1 MSRFFINRPI
11 LSWVMAIVIMI
22 AGGLSLIK
30 LPVSQ
35 YPEIAAPA
43 IMITA
48 VYPGASAETV
58 QDTVV
63 QVIEQ
68 ELSGLDGF
76 RYLSSNSNTDG
87 SFEVIATFEQGTDS
101 DIALMQV
108 QNKLQLATPKLPLEV
123 QRQGMRVV
131 KFQINFMQVVALVDE
146 SGKLDAFDLGNY
158 LASHMKDPISRID
171 GMGDILLLGSPRA
184 MRIWLDP
191 DKLTNY
197 HLMPKDIA
205 AAIQD
210 ENVQVSAGQLAG
222 LPALKGVELNATIT
236 SSSRMV
242 SVDEFNHILLKVNLD
257 GSQVLLQ
264 DVAKVEVGA
273 DNFSISSL
281 YNGKPSAGMAMRLA
295 PGANLLDVS
304 KKVKEVV
311 EAQSQFFP
319 QGVKALFPYDTTP
332 SVKSSISSV
341 VRTIVEASILV
352 FLVMFLFLQNIRA
365 TLVPTLAIPVVLLG
379 TFGVLAA
386 LGLTINVLTMYA
398 MVLAIGLL
406 VDDAIVVVE
415 NVERIMH
422 EQAISVKEATI
433 LSMTQIQGA
442 LVGIGLVLSAVFVPM
457 AFFGGSAGI
466 IYRQFAAT
474 IVVAM
479 ALSVLIAL
487 TFTPALCASILKKP
501 QPKVKKRRGFFWL
514 FNRFFDRGTN
524 YYEKGV
530 RNILYRRGRYMFI
543 FLIITV
549 GTGWLFTQL
558 PKAFLPNE
566 DQGVVMIEVRM
577 PANSTAERMEQTM
590 AEFRDYLLT
599 EEKHLVKT
607 VFTVNGFNFA
617 GRGQNAGMAFVNLAD
632 WSERKGKGED
642 VFSLVARAQQ
652 HFNSIRD
659 GMVIAFPPPAI
670 MEMGNAMGFD
680 FYLQD
685 NAGLGHTELVKARDK
700 FLELAAQSPVL
711 TNVRPN
717 GKNDEPQLRVVIDKE
732 RARAL
737 QLRLSDINDTLSAA
751 WGSMYVNDFIDE
763 GRVKRVYLQGEASA
777 RMLPTDLDK
786 WHVRNQRG
794 EMIPFNAFATTQ
806 WYIGPPKLERFNG
819 LSAIEIL
826 GEPAPGYST
835 GDAMLAIADI
845 MKQLPSEISLSYSGL
860 SYEEIQTQDQAPA
873 LYVMTILFV
882 FLSLAA
888 LYESW
893 SVPFSVALVVPFG
906 ILGAVIATLLR
917 GLSSDV
923 YFQIG
928 LMTTIGLSAKNAIL
942 IVEFAKHLYEK
953 DGKPLIDAAAEAA
966 RMRLRPI
973 IMTSL
978 AFTFGVLPMALA
990 AGAGQG
996 SQHSVATGVIGGML
1010 ASTFLAIF
1018 FVPLFYVFVVKL
1030 FSRKKAHVSI
1040 EEIDK

>member
-197 HLMPKDIA
+197 HLMPQDIA

-236 SSSRMV
+236 SASRMV

-806 WYIGPPKLERFNG
+806 WYMGPPKLERFNG

-990 AGAGQG
+990 AGVGQG

>member
-806 WYIGPPKLERFNG
+806 WYMGPPKLERFNG

-990 AGAGQG
+990 SGAGQG

-1030 FSRKKAHVSI
+1030 FSRKKSTC
-1040 EEIDK
+1040 EY

>member
-457 AFFGGSAGI
+457 AFFGGSAEI

-806 WYIGPPKLERFNG
+806 WYMGPPKLERFNG

-990 AGAGQG
+990 SGAGQG

>member
-210 ENVQVSAGQLAG
+210 ENVQVSVGQLAG

-806 WYIGPPKLERFNG
+806 WYMGPPKLERFNG

-906 ILGAVIATLLR
+906 IVGAVIATLLR

-1030 FSRKKAHVSI
+1030 FSRKKAQVSI

>member
-197 HLMPKDIA
+197 HLMPQDIA

-763 GRVKRVYLQGEASA
+763 SRVKRVYLQGEASA

-806 WYIGPPKLERFNG
+806 WYMGPPKLERFNG

>member
-205 AAIQD
+205 VAIQD

-806 WYIGPPKLERFNG
+806 WYMGPPKLERFNG

-990 AGAGQG
+990 SGAGQG

>member
-806 WYIGPPKLERFNG
+806 WYMGPPKLERFNG

-990 AGAGQG
+990 SGAGQG

-1010 ASTFLAIF
+1010 APTFLAIF

>member
-184 MRIWLDP
+184 MCIWLDP

-806 WYIGPPKLERFNG
+806 WYMGPPKLERFNG

>member
-806 WYIGPPKLERFNG
+806 WYMGPPKLERFNG

-990 AGAGQG
+990 SGAGQG

-1030 FSRKKAHVSI
+1030 FSRKKAQVSI

>member
-197 HLMPKDIA
+197 HLMPQDIA

-236 SSSRMV
+236 SASRMV

-732 RARAL
+732 RAKAL

-806 WYIGPPKLERFNG
+806 WYMGPPKLERFNG

-990 AGAGQG
+990 SGAGQG

>member
-108 QNKLQLATPKLPLEV
+108 QNKLQLAIPKLPLEV

-806 WYIGPPKLERFNG
+806 WYMGPPKLERFNG

-990 AGAGQG
+990 SGAGQG

>member
-197 HLMPKDIA
+197 HLMPQDIA

-236 SSSRMV
+236 SASRMV

-479 ALSVLIAL
+479 TLSVLIAL

-501 QPKVKKRRGFFWL
+501 QHKEKKRRGFFWL

-806 WYIGPPKLERFNG
+806 WYMGPPKLERFNG

>member
-264 DVAKVEVGA
+264 DIAKVEVGA

-659 GMVIAFPPPAI
+659 GMVIVFPPPAI

-806 WYIGPPKLERFNG
+806 WYMGPPKLERFNG

-990 AGAGQG
+990 SGAGQG

>member
-319 QGVKALFPYDTTP
+319 QGVKALFPYDTTH

-422 EQAISVKEATI
+422 EQTISVKEATI

>member
-806 WYIGPPKLERFNG
+806 WYMGPPKLERFNG

-990 AGAGQG
+990 SGVGQG

>member
-1 MSRFFINRPI
+1 
-11 LSWVMAIVIMI
+11 
-22 AGGLSLIK
+22 
-30 LPVSQ
+30 
-35 YPEIAAPA
+35 
-43 IMITA
+43 
-48 VYPGASAETV
+48 
-58 QDTVV
+58 
-63 QVIEQ
+63 
-68 ELSGLDGF
+68 
-76 RYLSSNSNTDG
+76 
-87 SFEVIATFEQGTDS
+87 
-101 DIALMQV
+101 
-108 QNKLQLATPKLPLEV
+108 
-123 QRQGMRVV
+123 
-131 KFQINFMQVVALVDE
+131 
-146 SGKLDAFDLGNY
+146 
-158 LASHMKDPISRID
+158 
-171 GMGDILLLGSPRA
+171 
-184 MRIWLDP
+184 
-191 DKLTNY
+191 
-197 HLMPKDIA
+197 
-205 AAIQD
+205 
-210 ENVQVSAGQLAG
+210 
-222 LPALKGVELNATIT
+222 
-236 SSSRMV
+236 
-242 SVDEFNHILLKVNLD
+242 
-257 GSQVLLQ
+257 
-264 DVAKVEVGA
+264 
-273 DNFSISSL
+273 
-281 YNGKPSAGMAMRLA
+281 
-295 PGANLLDVS
+295 
-304 KKVKEVV
+304 
-311 EAQSQFFP
+311 
-319 QGVKALFPYDTTP
+319 
-332 SVKSSISSV
+332 
-341 VRTIVEASILV
+341 
-352 FLVMFLFLQNIRA
+352 
-365 TLVPTLAIPVVLLG
+365 
-379 TFGVLAA
+379 
-386 LGLTINVLTMYA
+386 
-398 MVLAIGLL
+398 
-406 VDDAIVVVE
+406 
-415 NVERIMH
+415 
-422 EQAISVKEATI
+422 
-433 LSMTQIQGA
+433 
-442 LVGIGLVLSAVFVPM
+442 
-457 AFFGGSAGI
+457 
-466 IYRQFAAT
+466 
-474 IVVAM
+474 
-479 ALSVLIAL
+479 
-487 TFTPALCASILKKP
+487 
-501 QPKVKKRRGFFWL
+501 
-514 FNRFFDRGTN
+514 
-524 YYEKGV
+524 
-530 RNILYRRGRYMFI
+530 
-543 FLIITV
+543 
-549 GTGWLFTQL
+549 
-558 PKAFLPNE
+558 KAFLPNE

-806 WYIGPPKLERFNG
+806 WYMGPPKLERFNG

-990 AGAGQG
+990 SGAGQG

>member
-607 VFTVNGFNFA
+607 VFTVNDFNFA

-806 WYIGPPKLERFNG
+806 WYMGPPKLERFNG

>member
-882 FLSLAA
+882 FLRLAA

>member
-197 HLMPKDIA
+197 HLMPQDIA

-236 SSSRMV
+236 SASRMV

-319 QGVKALFPYDTTP
+319 QGVKTLFPYDTTP

-806 WYIGPPKLERFNG
+806 WYMGPPKLERFNG

>member
-806 WYIGPPKLERFNG
+806 WYMGPPKLERFNG

-893 SVPFSVALVVPFG
+893 SVPFSVALVVPFS

-1030 FSRKKAHVSI
+1030 FSRKKHM
-1040 EEIDK
+1040 

>member
-332 SVKSSISSV
+332 YVKSSISSV

-806 WYIGPPKLERFNG
+806 WYMGPPKLERFNG

-990 AGAGQG
+990 SGAGQG

>member
-806 WYIGPPKLERFNG
+806 WYMGPPKLERFNG

-978 AFTFGVLPMALA
+978 AFTFGVLPMHLLQV
-990 AGAGQG
+990 QG
-996 SQHSVATGVIGGML
+996 KVV
-1010 ASTFLAIF
+1010 STL
-1018 FVPLFYVFVVKL
+1018 LQQG
-1030 FSRKKAHVSI
+1030 
-1040 EEIDK
+1040 

>member
-205 AAIQD
+205 TAIQD

-806 WYIGPPKLERFNG
+806 WYMGSPKLERFNG

>member
-530 RNILYRRGRYMFI
+530 RNILYRRGCYMFI

-806 WYIGPPKLERFNG
+806 WYMGPPKLERFNG

>member
-197 HLMPKDIA
+197 HLMPQDIA

-751 WGSMYVNDFIDE
+751 WSSMYVNDFIDE

-806 WYIGPPKLERFNG
+806 WYMGPPKLERFNG

-990 AGAGQG
+990 SGAGQG

>member
-197 HLMPKDIA
+197 HLMPQDIA
-205 AAIQD
+205 VAIQD

-236 SSSRMV
+236 SASRMV

-806 WYIGPPKLERFNG
+806 WYMGPPKLERFNG

>member
-197 HLMPKDIA
+197 HLMPQDIA

-751 WGSMYVNDFIDE
+751 WGSMYLNDFIDE

-806 WYIGPPKLERFNG
+806 WYMGPPKLERFNG

-990 AGAGQG
+990 SGAGQG

>member
-123 QRQGMRVV
+123 QRQGTRVV

-806 WYIGPPKLERFNG
+806 WYMGPPKLERFNG

-990 AGAGQG
+990 SGAGQG

>member
-191 DKLTNY
+191 DKMTNY

-236 SSSRMV
+236 SASRMV

-806 WYIGPPKLERFNG
+806 WYMGPPKLERFNG

-990 AGAGQG
+990 SGAGQG

>member
-197 HLMPKDIA
+197 HLMPQDIA

-236 SSSRMV
+236 SASRMV

-806 WYIGPPKLERFNG
+806 WYMGPPKLERFNG

-1030 FSRKKAHVSI
+1030 FSRKKTHVSI

>member
-1 MSRFFINRPI
+1 MSRFLINRPI

-806 WYIGPPKLERFNG
+806 WYMGPPKLERFNG

>member
-197 HLMPKDIA
+197 HLMPQDIA

-806 WYIGPPKLERFNG
+806 WYMGPPKLERFNG

-978 AFTFGVLPMALA
+978 AFTFGVLPIALA
-990 AGAGQG
+990 SGAGQG

>member
-222 LPALKGVELNATIT
+222 LPALKGVELATIT
-236 SSSRMV
+236 SASRMV

-806 WYIGPPKLERFNG
+806 WYMGPPKLERFNG

-1030 FSRKKAHVSI
+1030 FSRKKAQVSI

>member
-659 GMVIAFPPPAI
+659 GMVIAFPPSAI

-806 WYIGPPKLERFNG
+806 WYMGPPKLERFNG

-990 AGAGQG
+990 SGAGQG

-1018 FVPLFYVFVVKL
+1018 FVPLFYFFVVKL

>member
-197 HLMPKDIA
+197 HLMPQDIA

-236 SSSRMV
+236 SASRMV

-806 WYIGPPKLERFNG
+806 WYMGPPKLERFNG

-1030 FSRKKAHVSI
+1030 FSRKKHM
-1040 EEIDK
+1040 

>member
-236 SSSRMV
+236 SASRMV

-806 WYIGPPKLERFNG
+806 WYMGPPKLERFNG

>member
-514 FNRFFDRGTN
+514 FNRLFDRGTN

-806 WYIGPPKLERFNG
+806 WYMGPPKLERFNG

>member
-197 HLMPKDIA
+197 HLMPQDIA

-763 GRVKRVYLQGEASA
+763 GRVKRVYLQGKASA

-806 WYIGPPKLERFNG
+806 WYMGPPKLERFNG

>member
-197 HLMPKDIA
+197 HLMPQDIA

-236 SSSRMV
+236 SLSRMV

-806 WYIGPPKLERFNG
+806 WYMGPPKLERFNG

-990 AGAGQG
+990 SGAGQG

>member
-751 WGSMYVNDFIDE
+751 WGSMYINDFIDE

-806 WYIGPPKLERFNG
+806 WYMGPPKLERFNG

-990 AGAGQG
+990 SGAGQG